1 MSEENIEKNQER
13 FEHKVETEKAFDAGK
28 GLTEETIKAISEDK
42 DEPEW
47 MKERR
52 LKAFRHFEKRPMPNW
67 GPDLSELDFEEISH
81 YVRPDAEQS
90 DDWEDV
96 PENIKETFDKLGIPE
111 AEKKAL
117 SGVGAQFESQVVY
130 QNMKEEWEEKG
141 VIFMDMDK
149 AVQEHPELVKEY
161 FMTKCVPPQDNKFA
175 ALHGAVWSGGSFVYV
190 PENVEVEIPVQA
202 YFRMNQKGMGQFEHT
217 LIIAEKGSQV
227 HYIEGCSAPQYTRSN
242 LHAGCVEVFVKEDA
256 HVQYS
261 TVQNWSK
268 NTYNLNTKRAKVES
282 DGVME
287 WISGSMG
294 SKVTMLYPS
303 SHLNG
308 EGARANHITI
318 GFAGEGQ
325 DIDTGAKVVHNAPN
339 TKSTIESKSISQGD
353 GRTNY
358 RGLVRVPKGS
368 HGSSVSIECDALMF
382 SKEATS
388 DTEPYIEI
396 KEDDVEM
403 AHEATVGRIG
413 DEEIHYLMSRGIE
426 EEEAKEMIVR
436 GFIEP
441 IAKELPLEYAV
452 ELNRL
457 IELEMEGS
465 LG

>member
-13 FEHKVETEKAFDAGK
+13 FEHKVETENAFDAGK
-28 GLTEETIKAISEDK
+28 GITEDTIKAISEDK

-47 MKERR
+47 MKKRR
-52 LKAFRHFEKRPMPNW
+52 LKAFRHFDKRPMPGW
-67 GPDLSELDFEEISH
+67 GPDLSGLDFEKISH
-81 YVRPDAEQS
+81 YVRPDAQQS

-111 AEKKAL
+111 AEKEAL

-141 VIFMDMDK
+141 VIFCDMDK

-161 FMTKCVPPQDNKFA
+161 FMTKCVPAQDNKFA

-190 PENVEVEIPVQA
+190 PEDVEVEIPVQA

-217 LIIAEKGSQV
+217 LIIAEKGSKV
-227 HYIEGCSAPQYTRSN
+227 HYIEGCSAPQYTKSN
-242 LHAGCVEVFVKEDA
+242 LHAGCVEVFVGEDA

-282 DGVME
+282 EGVME

-318 GFAGEGQ
+318 GFSGEGQ
-325 DIDTGAKVVHNAPN
+325 NIDTGAKVVHNAPN

-382 SKEATS
+382 SDEATS

>member
-1 MSEENIEKNQER
+1 MSNEEIKKNQEK
-13 FEHKVETEKAFDAGK
+13 FEHITDAEISYDSGE
-28 GLTEETIKAISEDK
+28 GLSEELVRKISEEK
-42 DEPEW
+42 DEPDW
-47 MKERR
+47 MLKKR
-52 LKAFRHFEKRPMPNW
+52 LQAFKHFKKRPMPGW
-67 GPDLSELDFEEISH
+67 GPDLSDLDFSEITPFRVAEGEQSDSWEEVPEEIKDTFDQLGI
-81 YVRPDAEQS
+81 PDAER
-90 DDWEDV
+90 E
-96 PENIKETFDKLGIPE
+96 
-111 AEKKAL
+111 AL
-117 SGVGAQFESQVVY
+117 SGVGAQYESEVVY
-130 QNMKEEWEEKG
+130 QNMKEKWEEKG
-141 VIFMDMDK
+141 VIFCDMDK
-149 AVQEHPELVKEY
+149 AVQEHGDLVKEY
-161 FMTKCVPPQDNKFA
+161 FMNKCVPPQDNKFA

-190 PENVEVEIPVQA
+190 PEGVEVEIPVQA
-202 YFRMNQKGMGQFEHT
+202 YFRMNSKGMGQFEHT
-217 LIIAEKGSQV
+217 LIIAEENSTV
-227 HYIEGCSAPQYTRSN
+227 HYIEGCSAPQYTRNN
-242 LHAGCVEVFVKEDA
+242 LHSGCVEVFVKENA

-268 NTYNLNTKRAKVES
+268 NTYNLNTKRAKVAGE
-282 DGVME
+282 GTME
-287 WISGSMG
+287 WVSGSMG

-318 GFAGEGQ
+318 SFAGDGQ

-339 TKSTIESKSISQGD
+339 TSSTIESKSISQGS

-358 RGLVRVPKGS
+358 RGLVRIPEGASGS
-368 HGSSVSIECDALMF
+368 KTSIECDALMF
-382 SKEATS
+382 SDEATS

-413 DEEIHYLMSRGIE
+413 DEEIHYMQSRGIE

-457 IELEMEGS
+457 IQLEMEGS